1 MTSILIKS
9 FNRPFYLDR
18 CLESIFLNVEGDFT
32 VCILDDGTPKKYLDR
47 IKEKYPNVKIS
58 LSEHYEEKQKLI
70 EAEKEVD
77 GFTIPVKLWKSEVE
91 KSTDYVLVTED
102 DVWFAQKANLD
113 ELTAEMKKNRS
124 SLIHLGWLGKKDMA
138 IAEPSG
144 HPMIQYYDLSD
155 VFSSNQLVM
164 DALIYNKF
172 KLFSLLYKL
181 GLVSNKT
188 KPKYWKL
195 NSILMGLWQK
205 EYWLYVWKDSD
216 GKVDEKM
223 QLRNA
228 AVWLNRHRK
237 NKKLISKTSEELMKT
252 TFQSSATNSYHRY
265 GNEFDA
271 NRFNRLINEAW
282 YKGEFDPMQNYP
294 ADFESEYFEKF
305 LEDDIQIENFRNWVK
320 KFKEVYSGIGANVN

>member
-18 CLESIFLNVEGDFT
+18 CLESIFLNVEGNFS
-32 VCILDDGTPKKYLDR
+32 VSILDDGTPKKYLDR
-47 IKEKYPNVKIS
+47 IKEKHPNVNIR

-70 EAEKEVD
+70 DEQKEID

-102 DVWFAQKANLD
+102 DVWFTQKVNLD
-113 ELTAEMKKNRS
+113 ELTAEMKKNKS
-124 SLIHLGWLGKKDMA
+124 SLIHLGWLGKKDMES
-138 IAEPSG
+138 AEQSD

-155 VFSSNQLVM
+155 VFSSNQFVM

-172 KLFSLLYKL
+172 KLFSILYRL
-181 GLVSNKT
+181 GFVSNKT
-188 KPKYWKL
+188 KTKYWKL
-195 NSILMGLWQK
+195 NSILMGIWQK
-205 EYWLYVWKDSD
+205 EYWLYVWKDSN
-216 GKVDEKM
+216 GKVDEKE

-228 AVWLNRHRK
+228 AVWLNRNKK
-237 NKKLISKTSEELMKT
+237 NKKLIAKTTDERMKT
-252 TFQSSATNSYHRY
+252 TFQSSATNSYHKY

-282 YKGEFDPMQNYP
+282 YNGEFDPMQNYP
-294 ADFESEYFEKF
+294 ADIESGYFEKF
-305 LEDDIQIENFRNWVK
+305 LEDDAQIENFRKWVK
-320 KFKEVYSGIGANVN
+320 RFKEVYSGIGANVN

>member
-18 CLESIFLNVEGDFT
+18 CLESIFLNVEGNFS
-32 VCILDDGTPKKYLDR
+32 VSILDDGTPKKYLDR
-47 IKEKYPNVKIS
+47 IKEKYPNVS
-58 LSEHYEEKQKLI
+58 VRLSEHYNGKQKLI
-70 EAEKEVD
+70 DEQKEID

-102 DVWFAQKANLD
+102 DVWFTQKVNLD
-113 ELTAEMKKNRS
+113 ELTAEMKKNKS
-124 SLIHLGWLGKKDMA
+124 SLIHLGWLGKKDM
-138 IAEPSG
+138 ESG
-144 HPMIQYYDLSD
+144 EQSDHPMIQYYDLSD
-155 VFSSNQLVM
+155 VFSSNQFVM

-172 KLFSLLYKL
+172 KLFSILYKL
-181 GLVSNKT
+181 GLVSNET

-216 GKVDEKM
+216 GKVDEKE

-228 AVWLNRHRK
+228 AVWLNRHKK
-237 NKKLISKTSEELMKT
+237 NKKLILKTTDERMKT
-252 TFQSSATNSYHRY
+252 TFQSSATNSYHKY

-282 YKGEFDPMQNYP
+282 YNDEFDPMQNYP
-294 ADFESEYFEKF
+294 ADFESGYFEKF
-305 LEDDIQIENFRNWVK
+305 LEDNAQIENFRDWIK
-320 KFKEVYSGIGANVN
+320 KFKEVYSNIGANVN

>member
-18 CLESIFLNVEGDFT
+18 CLESIFLNVEGNFS
-32 VCILDDGTPKKYLDR
+32 VSILDDGTQKKYLDR
-47 IKEKYPNVKIS
+47 IIEKYPNVNIR
-58 LSEHYEEKQKLI
+58 LSEHYNEKQKLI
-70 EAEKEVD
+70 GEQKEID

-102 DVWFAQKANLD
+102 DVWFTQKVNLD

-124 SLIHLGWLGKKDMA
+124 SLIHLGWLGKKDME
-138 IAEPSG
+138 IVGQSDRQS
-144 HPMIQYYDLSD
+144 IQYYDLSD
-155 VFSSNQLVM
+155 IFSSNQFVM

-172 KLFSLLYKL
+172 KLFSILYKL

-188 KPKYWKL
+188 KTKYWKL
-195 NSILMGLWQK
+195 NSILMGLWQR

-216 GKVDEKM
+216 GRVDEKE

-228 AVWLNRHRK
+228 AVWLSRHKK
-237 NKKLISKTSEELMKT
+237 NKKLIAKTTGERMKT
-252 TFQSSATNSYHRY
+252 TFQSSATNSYHKY

-271 NRFNRLINEAW
+271 NRFNRLINEVW
-282 YKGEFDPMQNYP
+282 YNGEFDPMENYP
-294 ADFESEYFEKF
+294 ADFESGYFEKF
-305 LEDDIQIENFRNWVK
+305 LEDDTQIENFRKWVK
-320 KFKEVYSGIGANVN
+320 KFKEVYSNIGANVN